1 MMGTTAVEANYV
13 GNNKHVEMQQLVGTY
28 NDLEQGK
35 SASGQAVPLKA
46 GAKAPP
52 STSLSERLICQLNE
66 RHNVKLLMR
75 LWGPRLEFVVRLMIV
90 CNFFEDSLSTLTHF
104 SEHATQVG
112 QQGYV
117 LKWIAGTY
125 PGFAQVIATLALT
138 IGVLAQ
144 LCGSGCL
151 LALVQPDIATKVLI
165 GWVIAQP
172 LLYAQLANFEFIAE
186 SLSILGGLLMLR
198 AHIVF
203 DRARNSGGNRVQLVG
218 RLLLPS
224 AYMYYMGQFLCSAIT
239 LDETNG
245 FVSYM
250 SSLSMFFINGILL
263 VGLVIGSALVAA
275 GLKSRVMAMLLAIL
289 NLVFV
294 FYQHPFFNMITLEGG
309 HWKYIED
316 NMSMPHVVLPSDVL
330 PNDLD
335 PEQIYNLHRYYFYM
349 GISTSGALLLLA
361 QFGPGEIAVQKD
373 EVILPVRAQD

>member
-1 MMGTTAVEANYV
+1 MGTDAVEANSV
-13 GNNKHVEMQQLVGTY
+13 GNNKQIEMQQLVGTY

-52 STSLSERLICQLNE
+52 TSLFERLICQLNE
-66 RHNVKLLMR
+66 RQNVKLLMR
-75 LWGPRLEFVVRLMIV
+75 LWGPRLEFLVRLMIV
-90 CNFFEDSLSTLTHF
+90 SNFFEDSLSTLTHF
-104 SEHATQVG
+104 SEHTIQVG
-112 QQGYV
+112 EQGYV
-117 LKWIAGTY
+117 LKWFAGTY
-125 PGFAQVIATLALT
+125 PGFAQVIATLALA

-144 LCGSGCL
+144 LCGSVCL

-172 LLYAQLANFEFIAE
+172 LLYAQLTNFEFVAE

-198 AHIVF
+198 AHLVF
-203 DRARNSGGNRVQLVG
+203 DRARNSGGTRVQLVG
-218 RLLLPS
+218 RLLLP
-224 AYMYYMGQFLCSAIT
+224 AMYLYYYMGQFLCSAIT

-245 FVSYM
+245 FVSYI
-250 SSLSMFFINGILL
+250 SSLSMFIINGVLL
-263 VGLVIGSALVAA
+263 VGLLIGSALVAA

-294 FYQHPFFNMITLEGG
+294 FYQHPFFNMIKLEGG

-349 GISTSGALLLLA
+349 GISTSGAFLLLA

-373 EVILPVRAQD
+373 EAILPVRAQD

>member
-1 MMGTTAVEANYV
+1 
-13 GNNKHVEMQQLVGTY
+13 MQQLVGTY

-52 STSLSERLICQLNE
+52 TSLFERLICQLNE
-66 RHNVKLLMR
+66 RQNVKLLMR
-75 LWGPRLEFVVRLMIV
+75 LWGPRLEFLVRLMIV
-90 CNFFEDSLSTLTHF
+90 SNFFEDSLSTLTHF

-112 QQGYV
+112 EQGYV
-117 LKWIAGTY
+117 LKWFAGTY
-125 PGFAQVIATLALT
+125 PGFAQVIATLALA

-144 LCGSGCL
+144 LCGSVCL

-172 LLYAQLANFEFIAE
+172 LLYAQLTNFEFVAE

-198 AHIVF
+198 AHLVF
-203 DRARNSGGNRVQLVG
+203 DRARNSGGTRVQLVG
-218 RLLLPS
+218 RLLLP
-224 AYMYYMGQFLCSAIT
+224 AMYMYYMGQFLCSAIT

-245 FVSYM
+245 FVSYI
-250 SSLSMFFINGILL
+250 SSLSMFIINGVLL
-263 VGLVIGSALVAA
+263 VGLLIGSALVAA

-294 FYQHPFFNMITLEGG
+294 FYQHPFFNMIKLEGG

-316 NMSMPHVVLPSDVL
+316 NMSSMPHVVLPSDVL

-349 GISTSGALLLLA
+349 GISTPGALLVLA
-361 QFGPGEIAVQKD
+361 QFRPGEKAIK
-373 EVILPVRAQD
+373 RQDV

>member
-1 MMGTTAVEANYV
+1 MGTDAVEANSV
-13 GNNKHVEMQQLVGTY
+13 GNNKQIEMQQLVGTY

-52 STSLSERLICQLNE
+52 TSLFERLICQLNE
-66 RHNVKLLMR
+66 RQNVKLLMR
-75 LWGPRLEFVVRLMIV
+75 LWGPRLEFLVRLMIV
-90 CNFFEDSLSTLTHF
+90 SNFFEDSLSTLTHF
-104 SEHATQVG
+104 SEHTIQVG
-112 QQGYV
+112 EQGYV
-117 LKWIAGTY
+117 LKWFAGTY
-125 PGFAQVIATLALT
+125 PGFAQVIATLALA

-144 LCGSGCL
+144 LCGSVCL

-172 LLYAQLANFEFIAE
+172 LLYAQLTNFEFVAE

-198 AHIVF
+198 AHLVF
-203 DRARNSGGNRVQLVG
+203 DRARNSEGTRVQLVG
-218 RLLLPS
+218 RLLLP
-224 AYMYYMGQFLCSAIT
+224 AMYLYYMGQFLCSAIT

-245 FVSYM
+245 FVSYI
-250 SSLSMFFINGILL
+250 SSLSMFIINGVLL
-263 VGLVIGSALVAA
+263 VGLVIGSTLVAA

-294 FYQHPFFNMITLEGG
+294 FYQHPFFNMIKLEGG

-316 NMSMPHVVLPSDVL
+316 NMSSMPHVVLPSDVL

-349 GISTSGALLLLA
+349 GISTSGALLVLA
-361 QFGPGEIAVQKD
+361 QFRPGEKAIKK
-373 EVILPVRAQD
+373 RQDV

>member
-1 MMGTTAVEANYV
+1 MGTDAVEANSV
-13 GNNKHVEMQQLVGTY
+13 GNNKQIEMQQLVGTY

-52 STSLSERLICQLNE
+52 TSLFERLICQLNE
-66 RHNVKLLMR
+66 RQNVKLLMR
-75 LWGPRLEFVVRLMIV
+75 LWGPRLEFLVRLMIV
-90 CNFFEDSLSTLTHF
+90 SNFFEDSLSTLTHF

-112 QQGYV
+112 EQGYV
-117 LKWIAGTY
+117 LKWFAGTY
-125 PGFAQVIATLALT
+125 PGFAQVIATLALA

-144 LCGSGCL
+144 LCGSVCL

-172 LLYAQLANFEFIAE
+172 LLYAQLTNFEFVAE

-198 AHIVF
+198 AHLVF
-203 DRARNSGGNRVQLVG
+203 DRARNSGGTRVQLVG
-218 RLLLPS
+218 RLLLP
-224 AYMYYMGQFLCSAIT
+224 AMYLYYMGQFLCSAIT

-245 FVSYM
+245 FVSYI
-250 SSLSMFFINGILL
+250 SSLSMFIINGVLL
-263 VGLVIGSALVAA
+263 VGLVIGSTLVAT

-294 FYQHPFFNMITLEGG
+294 FYQHPFFNMIKLEGG

-316 NMSMPHVVLPSDVL
+316 NMSSMPHVVLPSDVL

-349 GISTSGALLLLA
+349 GISTSGAFLLLA

-373 EVILPVRAQD
+373 EAILPVRAQD